1 MSFWK
6 TGLTIP
12 GEKYMIWGNDTIQG
26 SYDWDILKNFLYR
39 TWR

>member
-6 TGLTIP
+6 TELIIL